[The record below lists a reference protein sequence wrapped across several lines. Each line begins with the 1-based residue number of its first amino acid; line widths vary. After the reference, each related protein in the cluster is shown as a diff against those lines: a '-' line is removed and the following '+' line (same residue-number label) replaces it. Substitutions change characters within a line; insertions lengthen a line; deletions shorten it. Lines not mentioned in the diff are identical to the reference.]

1 METLDALG
9 RDVTVVMIAHRL
21 TTLNNCDR
29 IIELEAG
36 KIKRIVDRY
45 DNL

>member
-1 METLDALG
+1 METLG
-9 RDVTVVMIAHRL
+9 RDVTVVMIADRL
-21 TTLNNCDR
+21 TTLTNCDR

-36 KIKRIVDRY
+36 KIKRIVDGY